1 MATTTTN
8 NGFSGGGC
16 CPFLLQ
22 VIRGRWFMISASF
35 LIMAGAGA
43 TYLFGVYSK
52 DIKAT
57 LGYDQSTLNLLST
70 FKDLGANVGVLSGL
84 LAEVTPTWFV
94 LLVGSVMNFSGYFMI
109 WLAVTKRI
117 ATPKVWQMCAY
128 ICIGANSQNFA
139 NTGSLVTC
147 VKNFPESRGM
157 MLGLMKGFVGLSGAV
172 FTQLYYAIYGD
183 DSKSLIL
190 LIGWLPAVISLAF
203 VYNIRIMKISS
214 HPNELKVFYEYL
226 SISIVLA
233 FLLMGLTIAQ
243 KKVTFSHIGYVVSAF
258 VVCFM
263 LFLPFLIA
271 IREEF
276 YTWKSKKQFTA
287 PSSVIVEAPPPPETA
302 ASKSDIEPEF
312 TENIIEKNHQEASC
326 YANICNPPK
335 RGEDYSIFQALLSI
349 DMLLVFV
356 AVFCGLGCSLT
367 AVDNLGQI
375 GESLGYPHQTV
386 STFVSLLSIWNYFGR
401 VFAGFVSEIILLKYK
416 IPRPLI
422 MAIALFLAAVGDI
435 LIAFPWPGS
444 VYIASLL
451 IGFAFGAQHSILF
464 IIVSE
469 LFGLKHYST
478 LFNCAQLPSP
488 LGSYVLNVRIVG
500 KLYDREAL
508 KQVAAK
514 GMTRS
519 MVKEL
524 TCIGKQCYR
533 LSFSILAAVN
543 IFGFLAT
550 MILVFRS
557 RKFYGGDIYKRFRDE
572 MEANEREM
580 ALKQAEFK
588 HVGFEVSILL
598 MGTADAA
605 SKDVTLSLAEKKPKV
620 VFVLGGPGSGKGTQ
634 CAKIVQHFG
643 YTHLSAGDLL
653 RAEKDSGSENGTM
666 IQNMM
671 NEGKIVPSEVTVKL
685 LQKAMVESGNDKFLI
700 DGFPR
705 NEENR
710 AAFEAVTK
718 IEPEFVLF
726 FNCPEEEMERRIL
739 FRNQGREDDNIE
751 TIRKRFK
758 VFLESS
764 LPVIEYYKA
773 KGKVREIDA
782 AKPVEEVFEAVKAI
796 FTPKVEEVK
805 KKKCRCAIL

>member
-1 MATTTTN
+1 MATTSSN
-8 NGFSGGGC
+8 NGSSDGGC
-16 CPFLLQ
+16 CRFLLQ
-22 VIRGRWFMISASF
+22 VITGRWFMMFASF

-94 LLVGSVMNFSGYFMI
+94 LIVGSVMNFAGYFMI

-117 ATPKVWQMCAY
+117 ATPKVWHMCAY

-172 FTQLYYAIYGD
+172 FTQLYYAIYGN

-190 LIGWLPAVISLAF
+190 LIGWLPAAISLIF
-203 VYNIRIMKISS
+203 VYNIRVMKIST

-233 FLLMGLTIAQ
+233 VLLMGLTIAQ
-243 KKVTFSHIGYVVSAF
+243 KKVTFSHIAYVLSA
-258 VVCFM
+258 VAVCFM

-276 YTWKSKKQFTA
+276 YTWKNRKQVTA
-287 PSSVIVEAPPPPETA
+287 PTSTIVEATPTEMS
-302 ASKSDIEPEF
+302 SKSEIEAEY
-312 TENIIEKNHQEASC
+312 TETKIEKKNREASGC
-326 YANICNPPK
+326 ANICKPPK
-335 RGEDYSIFQALLSI
+335 RGEDYSILQALLSI
-349 DMLLVFV
+349 DMLLLFV
-356 AVFCGLGCSLT
+356 ATFCGLGCSLT

-375 GESLGYPHQTV
+375 GESLSYPHQTV

-422 MAIALFLAAVGDI
+422 MALALFLSAVGDI

-444 VYIASLL
+444 VYLASLL
-451 IGFAFGAQHSILF
+451 LGFSFGAQLTLLF

-469 LFGLKHYST
+469 LFGLKYYST
-478 LFNCAQLPSP
+478 LFNCAQLASP
-488 LGSYVLNVRIVG
+488 LGSFVLNVRIVG
-500 KLYDREAL
+500 KLYDKEAL
-508 KQVAAK
+508 KQLAAK

-533 LSFSILAAVN
+533 LSFSILAATN
-543 IFGFLAT
+543 IFGFLVT
-550 MILVFRS
+550 LILVLRT
-557 RKFYGGDIYKRFRDE
+557 RKFYRGDIYKRFRDE
-572 MEANEREM
+572 MAANEKEM
-580 ALKQAEFK
+580 ALKPAQEIQ
-588 HVGFEVSILL
+588 E
-598 MGTADAA
+598 
-605 SKDVTLSLAEKKPKV
+605 
-620 VFVLGGPGSGKGTQ
+620 
-634 CAKIVQHFG
+634 AK
-643 YTHLSAGDLL
+643 S
-653 RAEKDSGSENGTM
+653 
-666 IQNMM
+666 
-671 NEGKIVPSEVTVKL
+671 
-685 LQKAMVESGNDKFLI
+685 
-700 DGFPR
+700 
-705 NEENR
+705 
-710 AAFEAVTK
+710 
-718 IEPEFVLF
+718 
-726 FNCPEEEMERRIL
+726 
-739 FRNQGREDDNIE
+739 
-751 TIRKRFK
+751 
-758 VFLESS
+758 
-764 LPVIEYYKA
+764 
-773 KGKVREIDA
+773 
-782 AKPVEEVFEAVKAI
+782 
-796 FTPKVEEVK
+796 
-805 KKKCRCAIL
+805 